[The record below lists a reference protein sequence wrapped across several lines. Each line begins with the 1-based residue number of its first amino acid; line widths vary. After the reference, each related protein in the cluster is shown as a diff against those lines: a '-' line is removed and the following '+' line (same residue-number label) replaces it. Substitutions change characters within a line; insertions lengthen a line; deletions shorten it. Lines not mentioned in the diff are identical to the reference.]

1 MPDNWIIDINVRAN
15 KIKTSANIS
24 LAKKRVKCFYEIF
37 VLNLKSVPLW
47 KFSAEIPL
55 LRKAAETLAVIVGRH
70 KRQQT
75 EH

>member
-1 MPDNWIIDINVRAN
+1 MPDNWNIDINVRAN

-37 VLNLKSVPLW
+37 VLNLKSVLLW

-55 LRKAAETLAVIVGRH
+55 LRQAAEPLAVSIEPPIDNY
-70 KRQQT
+70 K
-75 EH
+75 